1 MKTMARKVC
10 LSMILC
16 LSVFVSTVYA
26 ASGTLTYSSSEGN
39 DYFGPW
45 VMHEPGWDRYLMFV
59 SMNSTVAKGK
69 PSKGNGDANT
79 YNSACKTYFADR
91 IWVTWHFGNG
101 LTPSEWGG
109 ADSYGTTGP
118 LLLLSP
124 GGPGEDALIG
134 DPSVVYWQGKWHM
147 FYEGTSRCDG
157 NDNRIFH
164 ATADNWSGP
173 WTKQGEVWGLYGDLT
188 GSGLSWPTVMV
199 DNGQLHLYF
208 TDGSVRLMA
217 ATALDS
223 TGHHFLMENYDQ
235 TQPLGMSNP
244 APVIGSL
251 VNRATVVKTDNGYK
265 MVYDNFGRT
274 EVRVT
279 ESTNKFNFASGIQV
293 LTTEAGTWQTKHV
306 GLPQLLKDGTSE
318 RIYYTGTYTA
328 GGTSPDD
335 VSSIGYYL
343 LN

>member
-1 MKTMARKVC
+1 MKAIARKVC
-10 LSMILC
+10 LSMILS

-26 ASGTLTYSSSEGN
+26 ASGTLTYGSPEGN

-45 VMHEPGWDRYLMFV
+45 VMHEPGWDRYLMFL
-59 SMNSTVAKGK
+59 SMNSTVVGGK
-69 PSKGNGDANT
+69 PSKGKGDNGT
-79 YNSACKTYFADR
+79 YNSACKTDYADR
-91 IWVTWHFGNG
+91 IWVTWHFGDG
-101 LTPSEWGG
+101 VTPAGWGG

-124 GGPGEDALIG
+124 GGPGENALIG

-147 FYEGTSRCDG
+147 YYEGTSSCDG
-157 NDNRIFH
+157 NNNRIFH

-173 WTKQGEVWGLYGDLT
+173 WTKQGELWGLYGDLT

-217 ATALDS
+217 ATALDN
-223 TGHHFLMENYDQ
+223 TGHNFVMENYDNSK
-235 TQPLGMSNP
+235 PLGMNNP
-244 APVIGSL
+244 APVISSL
-251 VNRATVVKTDNGYK
+251 VNRATVVKAGSVYK

-274 EVRVT
+274 EVRVS
-279 ESTNKFNFASGIQV
+279 ESANKFSFAPGSQV
-293 LTTEAGTWQTKHV
+293 LNTVAGTWQAKHV
-306 GLPQLLKDGTSE
+306 GLPQLLLDGTSQ
-318 RIYYTGTYTA
+318 RIYYTGTFTPT
-328 GGTSPDD
+328 GTNPDD
-335 VSSIGYYL
+335 VSSIGYYP